1 MLKLL
6 TRVYGNSLGQEA
18 LASIV
23 RKCHRYMGIGT
34 GDNVLTSGEQ
44 GVILKMKSLL
54 TPPYCIFDVGSH
66 LGEYLGVAL
75 DLLAGEECRIHC
87 FEPSGR
93 LFGAL
98 SEKVA
103 GDSRVVL
110 NNCGLGRE
118 KGQVLLYYDAEESGG
133 SLTKRRL
140 NHIGVEFSQAETVN
154 IDTVDNY
161 CEKNGI
167 PYIHLLKADI
177 EGHELDLFLGAKRMF
192 QTGAVRIA
200 TFEFGGCNI
209 DTHTYFQD
217 YFYYFKEMNMDLYRI
232 TPSGYLFPI
241 NGYNEMEEQFKTTN
255 FAAINNRR

>member
-6 TRVYGNSLGQEA
+6 TLLYGNRLGQEA

-34 GDNVLTSGEQ
+34 GDDVLTSGER
-44 GVILKMKSLL
+44 GVIERIKSLR

-75 DLLAGEECRIHC
+75 SVMAGEECRIHC

-98 SEKVA
+98 SKKA
-103 GDSRVVL
+103 GGDKRVVL
-110 NNCGLGRE
+110 NNCALGKE
-118 KGQVLLYYDAEESGG
+118 EGQVQLYYDVEEASG

-140 NHIGVEFSQAETVN
+140 DHIGIEYSQSETVT
-154 IDTVDNY
+154 IDTLDSY

-167 PYIHLLKADI
+167 SNIHLLKADI
-177 EGHELDLFLGAKRMF
+177 EGHELDLFHGAKRLLE
-192 QTGAVRIA
+192 TGSIKIA

-232 TPSGYLFPI
+232 TPAGYLHPI
-241 NGYNEMEEQFKTTN
+241 KKYSEMEEQFKTTN
-255 FAAINNRR
+255 FAAINNRC

>member
-6 TRVYGNSLGQEA
+6 NFVYGNRLGQEA

-23 RKCHRYMGIGT
+23 RKCHRYMGVGT

-44 GVILKMKSLL
+44 GVIKMMKSLR
-54 TPPYCIFDVGSH
+54 TPPYCLFDVGSH

-75 DLLAGEECRIHC
+75 DLLAREEYRIHC

-93 LFGAL
+93 LFGIL
-98 SEKVA
+98 SEKA
-103 GDSRVVL
+103 TGDGRVVL
-110 NNCGLGRE
+110 NNCGLGKE
-118 KGQVLLYYDAEESGG
+118 KGQVQLYYDAEEAGG

-140 NHIGVEFSQAETVN
+140 DHIGIDYSQSETVE
-154 IDTVDNY
+154 IDTLDSY

-167 PYIHLLKADI
+167 PYIHLLKMDI
-177 EGHELDLFLGAKRMF
+177 EGHELDLLLGARHMF
-192 QTGAVRIA
+192 ETGAVKIA

-232 TPSGYLFPI
+232 TPSGYLFPMK
-241 NGYNEMEEQFKTTN
+241 GYSEMEEQFKTTN
-255 FAAINNRR
+255 FAAINKRS